1 MNQNLMYY
9 QNQTSKY
16 VFQIG
21 ITPRVSIY
29 VSELGDLSANWQ
41 YFALIAPLRLDMILS
56 KLP

>member
-1 MNQNLMYY
+1 MYY